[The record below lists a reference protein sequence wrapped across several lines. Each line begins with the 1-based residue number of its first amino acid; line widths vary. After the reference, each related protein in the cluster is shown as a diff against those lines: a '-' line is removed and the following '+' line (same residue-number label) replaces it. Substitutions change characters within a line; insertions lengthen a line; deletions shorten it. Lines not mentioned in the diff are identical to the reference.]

1 MPGIIWNYSKLPC
14 FPQLTRTYLLINIPQ
29 IHWASVTG
37 RKETTH
43 IQTPATNAD
52 TRDDTSEAPHSTLAF
67 PAGFFFFFFNEEVE
81 DIERSHPNIHNGWG

>member
-67 PAGFFFFFFNEEVE
+67 PAGFFFFFFK
-81 DIERSHPNIHNGWG
+81 